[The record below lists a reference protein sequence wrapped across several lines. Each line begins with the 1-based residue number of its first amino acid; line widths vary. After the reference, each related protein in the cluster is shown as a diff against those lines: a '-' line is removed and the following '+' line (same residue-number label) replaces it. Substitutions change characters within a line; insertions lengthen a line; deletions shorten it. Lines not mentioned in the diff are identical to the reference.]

1 MILSPNK
8 GSELLKWAL
17 PILSG
22 LAIFLVYLRTLA
34 PSVVGGDT
42 GELVAVAYKLGV
54 AHPPGYPLFTILAKL
69 FTFIPFGTVAWRVN
83 LFSAICDSGA
93 AVIILLTVRRW
104 TGNCWAGLLSAGL
117 FAFSPL
123 VWHYAVVAEVFALN
137 NLIVASMFY
146 LAVRYAEVPEAK
158 FAYLSA
164 LVFGL
169 GMSNHH
175 TCIFY
180 GFPFMLWILI
190 TGRAELWSMRRLLI
204 LAACFMAGLLPY
216 LYLPLADARLAP
228 VSWGNASS
236 VKGFLVHVLRR
247 EYGTLQL
254 GNKFGGGG
262 KFFLGIRQYF
272 GALPGQ
278 VFYVGLVLAL
288 IGLYETI
295 RREGRAG
302 LAVAMLA
309 GFCFYVIVFHAL
321 ANLPFDDPFYLQ
333 ISARFWQQANL
344 MVCVWA
350 GLGFGSLT
358 AMMLQRR
365 WQHVLTTGLAS
376 LVVFAQAT
384 TNFRVEDQHLN
395 TVVRDYGRE
404 LLRPLPPGALLLSKG
419 DLGTNVLRY
428 LQQCEGYRTDVRV
441 LDRELLQTRWMKR
454 LVDANYPEVS
464 IPGDLYGPKSGG
476 YDMRRLFDANAV
488 RFKMFIRSDYRES
501 DRSWDED
508 YTIRPFGVVNQITSH
523 HETFEPYA
531 YVRESGEALPKFD
544 LESLEKYPDGS
555 WENAVLRDYWD
566 ARFVRS
572 NYLINYAF
580 RKGNDR
586 FFLEAGVAGLQ
597 DVVERFPKRQPW
609 VFKTLG
615 FAYSKLALYEP
626 AYEQKMRVAWQ
637 RYLEM
642 GPPVNDP
649 DLAEIRRMLSTS
661 AH

>member
-1 MILSPNK
+1 MNSK
-8 GSELLKWAL
+8 LLKWVL
-17 PILSG
+17 PAIAGLSV
-22 LAIFLVYLRTLA
+22 FLVYLRTLA
-34 PSVVGGDT
+34 PGVVGGDT
-42 GELVAVAYKLGV
+42 GELVTVAYRLGV

-69 FTFIPFGTVAWRVN
+69 FTFIPYGAVAWRVN
-83 LFSAICDSGA
+83 LLSAVCDAAA
-93 AVIILLTVRRW
+93 AVIILLAVRRW
-104 TGNCWAGLLSAGL
+104 ARNHWAGLLAAGL

-123 VWHYAVVAEVFALN
+123 VWRYAVVGEVFALN
-137 NLIVASMFY
+137 NLIVALMVY
-146 LAVRYAEVPEAK
+146 LAVRYSEGRERK
-158 FAYLSA
+158 FAYLTA
-164 LVFGL
+164 FVFGL

-175 TCIFY
+175 ICLFY
-180 GFPFMLWILI
+180 GFPLMLWILI
-190 TGRAELWSMRRLLI
+190 TGRAELWTIRSLCA
-204 LAACFMAGLLPY
+204 LAGSFIAGLLPY
-216 LYLPLADARLAP
+216 VYLPLADTRVAA
-228 VSWGNASS
+228 VSWGHTSTMN
-236 VKGFLVHVLRR
+236 GFLLHVLRR

-272 GALPGQ
+272 EALPGQ

-288 IGLYETI
+288 IGLYGTI
-295 RREGRAG
+295 RRERRAG

-309 GFCFYVIVFHAL
+309 GFCFYLIVFHAL
-321 ANLPFDDPFYLQ
+321 ANLPFDDPFYFQ
-333 ISARFWQQANL
+333 ISIRFWQQANL

-358 AMMLQRR
+358 AMMLHRS

-376 LVVFAQAT
+376 LVVLAQAT

-404 LLRPLPPGALLLSKG
+404 LIRPLPPDALLLSKG

-454 LVDANYPEVS
+454 LLDANYPDVS
-464 IPGDLYGPKSGG
+464 IPGDVYGPKSGG
-476 YDMRRLFDANAV
+476 YDLRRLFDANAA
-488 RFKMFIRSDYRES
+488 RFRMFIRSDYRES

-508 YTIRPFGVVNQITSH
+508 YTIRPFGVVNQITSR
-523 HETFEPYA
+523 HEPFEPYA

-544 LESLEKYPDGS
+544 LKSLEKYPDGS

-572 NYLINYAF
+572 NYLFSYAF
-580 RKGNDR
+580 KDGNNR

-597 DVVERFPKRQPW
+597 DVVERFPKPQPW

-642 GPPVNDP
+642 GPQVNDP